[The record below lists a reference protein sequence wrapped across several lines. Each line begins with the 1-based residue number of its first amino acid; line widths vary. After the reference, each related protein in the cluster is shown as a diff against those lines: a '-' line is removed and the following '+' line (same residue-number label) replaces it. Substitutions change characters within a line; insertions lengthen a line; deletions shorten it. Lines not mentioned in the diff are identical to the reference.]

1 MKTIEIMSKDQRD
14 YTINIF
20 QITCLH
26 EFTNE
31 NGTLISLSC
40 GTKIKTATAI
50 HDLKEMIKK
59 AS

>member
-1 MKTIEIMSKDQRD
+1 MKTIMIMSKEHID
-14 YTINIF
+14 YTINIS

-40 GTKIKTATAI
+40 GTKIKTAIAI
-50 HDLKEMIKK
+50 HDLKEMIKN